1 VRILFVSNLFQPE
14 VLGGYEI
21 GCSQVVESLRE
32 AGHDIEVLTSSLV
45 PKCDRDFVHP
55 LLDCSIWATLRD
67 MPRLAKLRYLVRR
80 EKHNIRV
87 FHEVL
92 RSRKPDIVYFWNL
105 GHTSRC
111 LAVLAKQ
118 AGFHTGLFAFDL
130 GLLSDDNDL
139 WTSQSRLIVGS
150 PSRLAQS
157 LFLRMAGILMAR
169 PTAGL
174 PEFDFVHCPTRF
186 LERKLKD
193 GGLRSKSWEQIP
205 WGVDTE
211 IFHPGE
217 AVEPGK
223 ILFTGQVTEHK
234 GVHILLEAFSQLVRR
249 HPISTMQLTIAGPLL
264 DANYKRRLDAL
275 VEENGL
281 ADHVEF
287 TGRVERGDLPDF
299 YRRHSIYVFP
309 SLWEEPMGIGIL
321 EAMASGLA
329 VVCSGTGGSGELF
342 EDGQSG
348 LKFRSGDAQH
358 LADCIADLL
367 HNAEETAQIG
377 QSAREAILRSHRWDM
392 KIKGVWKKVNF
403 ESQRIQNLKETLALN
418 T

>member
-55 LLDCSIWATLRD
+55 LLDCSIWVNLRD
-67 MPRLAKLRYLVRR
+67 MPRLVKLRYLVRR

-139 WTSQSRLIVGS
+139 WTSQSRLIMGS

-157 LFLRMAGILMAR
+157 LFLRAAGFFIGR
-169 PTAGL
+169 PAVKL

-186 LERKLKD
+186 IERKLKD
-193 GGLRSKSWEQIP
+193 GGLLSKTWQQIP

-211 IFHPGE
+211 LFYPGE
-217 AVEPGK
+217 AVKPGK
-223 ILFTGQVTEHK
+223 ILFTGQVAEHK
-234 GVHILLEAFSQLVRR
+234 GVHLLLEAFSQLVRQD
-249 HPISTMQLTIAGPLL
+249 SMSAMQLTIAGPLL
-264 DANYKRRLDAL
+264 DTNYKRRLDAI

-287 TGRVERGDLPDF
+287 TGRVDRADLPDL

-321 EAMASGLA
+321 EAMASGLG

-342 EDGQSG
+342 EDGESG
-348 LKFRSGDAQH
+348 LVFKSQDTRD
-358 LADCIADLL
+358 LAEKLAL
-367 HNAEETAQIG
+367 
-377 QSAREAILRSHRWDM
+377 ILRNPQRASDM
-392 KIKGVWKKVNF
+392 GLKGLSRCRQQYRF
-403 ESQRIQNLKETLALN
+403 SDTIATLQRCFYKLL
-418 T
+418 

>member
-1 VRILFVSNLFQPE
+1 LAQALILR
-14 VLGGYEI
+14 G
-21 GCSQVVESLRE
+21 
-32 AGHDIEVLTSSLV
+32 
-45 PKCDRDFVHP
+45 
-55 LLDCSIWATLRD
+55 
-67 MPRLAKLRYLVRR
+67 
-80 EKHNIRV
+80 
-87 FHEVL
+87 
-92 RSRKPDIVYFWNL
+92 
-105 GHTSRC
+105 
-111 LAVLAKQ
+111 
-118 AGFHTGLFAFDL
+118 AGFFIG
-130 GLLSDDNDL
+130 
-139 WTSQSRLIVGS
+139 
-150 PSRLAQS
+150 
-157 LFLRMAGILMAR
+157 R
-169 PTAGL
+169 PPAEL

-186 LERKLKD
+186 LDRKLKA
-193 GGLRSKSWEQIP
+193 GGLSAKSWEQIP
-205 WGVDTE
+205 WGVATE

-223 ILFTGQVTEHK
+223 ILFTGQVAEHK

-299 YRRHSIYVFP
+299 YRRHTIYVFP
-309 SLWEEPMGIGIL
+309 SLWQEPMGIGVL

-348 LKFRSGDAQH
+348 LKFRNGDAQH

-392 KIKGVWKKVNF
+392 TIKGVWEKVNF
-403 ESQRIQNLKETLALN
+403 ESQRIQNLKQTAASH

>member
-1 VRILFVSNLFQPE
+1 MRILFVSNLFQPE

-45 PKCDRDFVHP
+45 PKGNRDFVHP

-118 AGFHTGLFAFDL
+118 AGLHTGLFAFDL

-139 WTSQSRLIVGS
+139 WTSQSRLIMGS

-157 LFLRMAGILMAR
+157 LFLRAAGFFIGR
-169 PTAGL
+169 PAVKL
-174 PEFDFVHCPTRF
+174 SEFDFVHCPTRF
-186 LERKLKD
+186 LDRKLKA
-193 GGLRSKSWEQIP
+193 GGLRAKSWEQIP

-223 ILFTGQVTEHK
+223 ILFTGQVAEHK

-249 HPISTMQLTIAGPLL
+249 HPISTMQLTIAGPIL
-264 DANYKRRLDAL
+264 DANYKRRLDAM

-287 TGRVERGDLPDF
+287 TGRVERADLPDF
-299 YRRHSIYVFP
+299 YRRHAIYVFP

-321 EAMASGLA
+321 EAMASGLV
-329 VVCSGTGGSGELF
+329 VVCPGTGGSGELF
-342 EDGQSG
+342 TDGESG
-348 LKFRSGDAQH
+348 LLFKCGDSDDLVKKINTLLKNRGFAREVGRQATVICKRKFNFSITVDLLLNH
-358 LADCIADLL
+358 LA
-367 HNAEETAQIG
+367 NPY
-377 QSAREAILRSHRWDM
+377 R
-392 KIKGVWKKVNF
+392 KP
-403 ESQRIQNLKETLALN
+403 
-418 T
+418 

>member
-1 VRILFVSNLFQPE
+1 MKVLVVSNLFQPE

-32 AGHDIEVLTSSLV
+32 AGQDIEVLTSTMV
-45 PKCDRDFVHP
+45 PQMGRDYVHT
-55 LLDCSIWATLRD
+55 LLDCSIWANLRN

-111 LAVLAKQ
+111 LTQAAKQ
-118 AGFHTGLFAFDL
+118 SGIPIGLFAFDL
-130 GLLSDDNDL
+130 GLLSDENDL
-139 WTSQSRLIVGS
+139 WTSQSRFITGSLGRFAQALI
-150 PSRLAQS
+150 
-157 LFLRMAGILMAR
+157 LRMVGVFIGR
-169 PTAGL
+169 PSGGV
-174 PEFDFVHCPTRF
+174 PIFDFVHYPTRF
-186 LERKLKD
+186 IEKKLQM
-193 GGLRSKSWEQIP
+193 GGMRSKSWEQIP

-211 IFHPGE
+211 VFHPAEQLPHGN
-217 AVEPGK
+217 
-223 ILFTGQVTEHK
+223 ILFTGQVAEHK
-234 GVHILLEAFSQLVRR
+234 GVHLLIEAFSCLVSR
-249 HPISTMQLTIAGPLL
+249 HRDIRLQLTIAGPLH
-264 DANYKRRLDAL
+264 DKDYKSRLDAL
-275 VEENGL
+275 VLEKGL
-281 ADHVEF
+281 SAHVTF
-287 TGRVERGDLPDF
+287 AGRVERTGLPDL

-348 LKFRSGDAQH
+348 LKFRNGDTID
-358 LADCIADLL
+358 LANKIDFLL
-367 HNAEETAQIG
+367 
-377 QSAREAILRSHRWDM
+377 
-392 KIKGVWKKVNF
+392 KNF
-403 ESQRIQNLKETLALN
+403 EDSAKISQQAVEVCLLKHRFSNFLDTIRNLLINRYLKV
-418 T
+418 

>member
-1 VRILFVSNLFQPE
+1 MRILFVSNLFQPE

-32 AGHDIEVLTSSLV
+32 AGHDLEVLTSSLV
-45 PKCDRDFVHP
+45 PKCDRDFVYP
-55 LLDCSIWATLRD
+55 LLDCSIWANLRD

-92 RSRKPDIVYFWNL
+92 RSCKPDIVYFWNL
-105 GHTSRC
+105 GHTSLC

-130 GLLSDDNDL
+130 GLLSDGNDL
-139 WTSQSRLIVGS
+139 WTSQSRLIAGC
-150 PSRLAQS
+150 PGRLTQA
-157 LFLRMAGILMAR
+157 LILCGAGFLIGR
-169 PTAGL
+169 PPAEL

-186 LERKLKD
+186 IERKLKE
-193 GGLRSKSWEQIP
+193 GGLRSKTWQQIP

-211 IFHPGE
+211 LFHPGE
-217 AVEPGK
+217 AVKLGK
-223 ILFTGQVTEHK
+223 ILFTGQVAEHK
-234 GVHILLEAFSQLVRR
+234 GVHLLLEAFSQLVRQQ
-249 HPISTMQLTIAGPLL
+249 PISTMQLTIAGPLL
-264 DANYKRRLDAL
+264 DADYKRRLDAM

-287 TGRVERGDLPDF
+287 TGRVERADLPGL
-299 YRRHSIYVFP
+299 YRRHAIYVFP

-321 EAMASGLA
+321 EAMASGLG

-342 EDGQSG
+342 EDGHSG
-348 LKFRSGDAQH
+348 IKFRSGEVQH
-358 LADCIADLL
+358 LAKCIANLL

-377 QSAREAILRSHRWDM
+377 QSAREAILRSHRWDVTVQG
-392 KIKGVWKKVNF
+392 IWESVNSK
-403 ESQRIQNLKETLALN
+403 SQRTKT
-418 T
+418 

>member
-1 VRILFVSNLFQPE
+1 MRILFVSNLFQPE

-45 PKCDRDFVHP
+45 PKGDRDYVHP

-67 MPRLAKLRYLVRR
+67 TPRLVKLRYLVRR
-80 EKHNIRV
+80 EKYNIRV

-111 LAVLAKQ
+111 LAVLAKH
-118 AGFHTGLFAFDL
+118 AGFPTGLFAFDL
-130 GLLSDDNDL
+130 GLLADDNDL
-139 WTSQSRLIVGS
+139 WTSQSRLIAGS
-150 PSRLAQS
+150 PGRLAQA
-157 LFLRMAGILMAR
+157 LILRGAGFLIGR
-169 PTAGL
+169 PPAEL

-186 LERKLKD
+186 LERKLKA

-217 AVEPGK
+217 EVGPEN
-223 ILFTGQVTEHK
+223 IIFTGQVAEHK
-234 GVHILLEAFSQLVRR
+234 GVHILLEAFSQLVRQY
-249 HPISTMQLTIAGPLL
+249 PISKMQLTIAGPLL
-264 DANYKRRLDAL
+264 DEDYKRRLDAI

-287 TGRVERGDLPDF
+287 TGRVERAELPGL
-299 YRRHSIYVFP
+299 YRRHAIYVFP
-309 SLWEEPMGIGIL
+309 SIWEEPMGIGIL

-342 EDGQSG
+342 TDGESG
-348 LKFRSGDAQH
+348 LLFRSGDAQS
-358 LADCIADLL
+358 LAERIYYLFQ
-367 HNAEETAQIG
+367 NMEKTTRIRKT
-377 QSAREAILRSHRWDM
+377 AREAIVNSYRWSLTV
-392 KIKGVWKKVNF
+392 KGIWESVNPK
-403 ESQRIQNLKETLALN
+403 SQQIQKLKEIPVLHA
-418 T
+418 

>member
-32 AGHDIEVLTSSLV
+32 TGHDIEVLTSSLV
-45 PKCDRDFVHP
+45 PKGDRDFVHP

-92 RSRKPDIVYFWNL
+92 RSRKPAIVYFWNL

-118 AGFHTGLFAFDL
+118 VGFHTGLFAFDL

-169 PTAGL
+169 PPAGL

-193 GGLRSKSWEQIP
+193 GGLRSKSWEQIC

-223 ILFTGQVTEHK
+223 ILFTGQVAEHK
-234 GVHILLEAFSQLVRR
+234 GVHILLEAFSQLVRQD
-249 HPISTMQLTIAGPLL
+249 PISTMQLTIAGPLL
-264 DANYKRRLDAL
+264 DTDYKRRLDAM

-287 TGRVERGDLPDF
+287 TGRVDRGDLPDL
-299 YRRHSIYVFP
+299 YRRHAIYVFP
-309 SLWEEPMGIGIL
+309 SIWEEPMGIGIL

-342 EDGQSG
+342 TDGESG
-348 LKFRSGDAQH
+348 LLFKCLDSN
-358 LADCIADLL
+358 DLL
-367 HNAEETAQIG
+367 E
-377 QSAREAILRSHRWDM
+377 
-392 KIKGVWKKVNF
+392 KISSLLKNRGFALEVGRHAAVICTRKFNSSISFSVLLD
-403 ESQRIQNLKETLALN
+403 NLENSYRKT
-418 T
+418 

>member
-1 VRILFVSNLFQPE
+1 MRILFVSNLFQPE

-55 LLDCSIWATLRD
+55 LLDCSIWVNLRD
-67 MPRLAKLRYLVRR
+67 MPRLVKLRYLVRR

-139 WTSQSRLIVGS
+139 WTSQSRLIMGS

-157 LFLRMAGILMAR
+157 LFLRAAGFFIGR
-169 PTAGL
+169 PAVKL

-186 LERKLKD
+186 IERKLQAGD
-193 GGLRSKSWEQIP
+193 LRSKSWVQTP

-211 IFHPGE
+211 IFHPAEQMPHGN
-217 AVEPGK
+217 
-223 ILFTGQVTEHK
+223 ILFTGQVAEHK
-234 GVHILLEAFSQLVRR
+234 GVHLLIEAFSHLVSR
-249 HPISTMQLTIAGPLL
+249 HRDINLHLTIAGPLL
-264 DANYKRRLDAL
+264 DKDYKSRLDAL
-275 VEENGL
+275 VQEKGL
-281 ADHVEF
+281 TTQVTFA
-287 TGRVERGDLPDF
+287 GRVERADLPDL
-299 YRRHSIYVFP
+299 YRRHSIYVSP

-342 EDGQSG
+342 EDGESG
-348 LKFRSGDAQH
+348 LVFKSQDTRD
-358 LADCIADLL
+358 LAEKLAL
-367 HNAEETAQIG
+367 
-377 QSAREAILRSHRWDM
+377 ILRNPQRASDM
-392 KIKGVWKKVNF
+392 GLKGLSRCRQQYRF
-403 ESQRIQNLKETLALN
+403 SDTIATLQRCFYKLL
-418 T
+418 

>member
-1 VRILFVSNLFQPE
+1 MRILFVSNLFQPE

-45 PKCDRDFVHP
+45 PKGDRDFVHP

-92 RSRKPDIVYFWNL
+92 RSRKPAIVYFWNL

-118 AGFHTGLFAFDL
+118 VGFHTGLFAFDL

-169 PTAGL
+169 PPAGL

-193 GGLRSKSWEQIP
+193 GGLRSKSWEQIC

-223 ILFTGQVTEHK
+223 ILFTGQVAEHK
-234 GVHILLEAFSQLVRR
+234 GVHILLEAFSQLVRQD
-249 HPISTMQLTIAGPLL
+249 PISTMQLTIAGPLL
-264 DANYKRRLDAL
+264 DTDYKRRLDAM

-287 TGRVERGDLPDF
+287 TGRVDRGDLPDL
-299 YRRHSIYVFP
+299 YRRHAIYVFP
-309 SLWEEPMGIGIL
+309 SIWEEPMGIGIL

-342 EDGQSG
+342 TDGESG
-348 LKFRSGDAQH
+348 LLFKCLDSN
-358 LADCIADLL
+358 DLL
-367 HNAEETAQIG
+367 E
-377 QSAREAILRSHRWDM
+377 
-392 KIKGVWKKVNF
+392 KISSLLKNRGFALEVGRHAAVICTRKFNSSISFSVLLD
-403 ESQRIQNLKETLALN
+403 NLENSYRKT
-418 T
+418 